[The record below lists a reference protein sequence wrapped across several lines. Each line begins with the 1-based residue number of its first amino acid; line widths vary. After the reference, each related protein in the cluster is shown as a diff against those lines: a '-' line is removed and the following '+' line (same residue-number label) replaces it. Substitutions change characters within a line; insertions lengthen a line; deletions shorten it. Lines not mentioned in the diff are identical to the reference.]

1 MATPANKP
9 KPAIPAN
16 KTNKNATDSKKPG
29 SVRVPLAGDWVMKEN
44 RKNVAQAKLS
54 KKNKETRAFN
64 SAKAELR
71 AGGEGLKKLES
82 TNQWGA
88 GTWSRE
94 AALKNKIAQMEVKN
108 PGTYKSVKGG
118 TPPASKAA
126 PQKPAKGVVV
136 PASKQTPEK
145 GKVVE
150 AKTNPTKTPPA
161 KGKVVEA
168 KTNPTK
174 TPPAKGGAVPPK
186 PGKTTPK
193 ASSYDTANKNGAM
206 DKLVATRNSSSKG
219 SREYTNA
226 QNSIN
231 QAMGSKV
238 RHKAKNIEPVSTIKS
253 SGVVATKEFKK
264 PPVSTTPEAVQ
275 LPSKKGESAVTKKEK
290 GFFGKKSA
298 MKSVAK
304 KIKR

>member
-9 KPAIPAN
+9 KPTIPAN

-161 KGKVVEA
+161 KG
-168 KTNPTK
+168 
-174 TPPAKGGAVPPK
+174 GAVPPK

>member
-9 KPAIPAN
+9 KPTIPAN

-29 SVRVPLAGDWVMKEN
+29 SVGAPLSGDWVVKEN
-44 RKNVAQAKLS
+44 KKKVAQAKLS
-54 KKNKETRAFN
+54 KKNNEIRGFN

-82 TNQWGA
+82 TGYGS

-94 AALKNKIAQMEVKN
+94 RALKNKIAQMEAKN

-150 AKTNPTKTPPA
+150 AKTNPTKALPP
-161 KGKVVEA
+161 KGNDATSKTA
-168 KTNPTK
+168 KTPQ
-174 TPPAKGGAVPPK
+174 
-186 PGKTTPK
+186 K
-193 ASSYDTANKNGAM
+193 ASSYATANKSGAM

>member
-29 SVRVPLAGDWVMKEN
+29 SVRVPLAGDWVVKEN
-44 RKNVAQAKLS
+44 KKKVAQAKLS
-54 KKNKETRAFN
+54 KKNNETRAFN

-161 KGKVVEA
+161 KGVV
-168 KTNPTK
+168 
-174 TPPAKGGAVPPK
+174 VPPK